1 MKHLSLL
8 ILLFPTLL
16 FAQTT
21 SPQRVGWNN
30 PASSANRGG
39 GGPQVISMTTAEQID
54 SIISNFMLGGCVEV
68 TNIQYTGVPAAAGL
82 FIDPSMSI
90 GLAYGVI
97 LTTGDAQ
104 VALGPNNSESAGI
117 SNDLTGDTLL
127 DILAGAQTYDA
138 CVVEFDFI
146 PSGDTIFVADFVF
159 GSEEYLEFVNSGYND
174 AFGFFVEGPSTNGPL
189 NVAWIPGTSTPIAID
204 NVNAGMNSE
213 YYVDNTAGT
222 TLQYDG
228 YTTPIYLEYPVLAGE
243 TYHLKVV
250 VADAGDGIYDSGV
263 IIRSQSFC
271 ADSWFQ
277 SVEFVSD
284 PQMDGMTFNFYNMSQ
299 RADDFI
305 WDFGD
310 GTFSTEV
317 NPTHTYAIPNNYEVT
332 LTASNG
338 CFDTTVTYP
347 VMASM
352 VTDVHS
358 MLESANINWS
368 MNGSMLDG
376 QSRFSYTSDRVTDIS
391 LSIHDL
397 QGKLVMEKAYGR
409 VAQVNETFSFTELP
423 SGIYVA
429 RLRAG
434 NEFQSQKFVR

>member
-1 MKHLSLL
+1 
-8 ILLFPTLL
+8 
-16 FAQTT
+16 
-21 SPQRVGWNN
+21 
-30 PASSANRGG
+30 
-39 GGPQVISMTTAEQID
+39 MTTAEQID

-68 TNIQYTGVPAAAGL
+68 TNIQYTGAPEAAGI
-82 FIDPSMSI
+82 FIDTANSI
-90 GLAYGVI
+90 GMEYGVI
-97 LTTGDAQ
+97 LTTGSA
-104 VALGPNNSESAGI
+104 VIALGPNNSASAG
-117 SNDLTGDTLL
+117 NGHGLAGDTMLTS
-127 DILAGAQTYDA
+127 LAGAPTYDA

-159 GSEEYLEFVNSGYND
+159 GSEEYPEFVNSGYND
-174 AFGFFVEGPSTNGPL
+174 AFGFFIDGPSTNGPI
-189 NVAWIPGTSTPIAID
+189 NVAWIPGTTTPITID
-204 NVNAGMNSE
+204 NLNATVNSG
-213 YYVDNTAGT
+213 YYLDNDGGT
-222 TLQYDG
+222 VLQYDG
-228 YTTPIYLEYPVLAGE
+228 YTTPIYLDYPVLAGE
-243 TYHLKVV
+243 TYHFKVV
-250 VADAGDGIYDSGV
+250 IADAGDGVWDSGV

-368 MNGSMLDG
+368 MNGSILDG
-376 QSRFSYTSDRVTDIS
+376 QSLFSYTSDRVNEVA

-397 QGKLVMEKAYGR
+397 QGKLLMEKAYGR
-409 VAQVNETFSFTELP
+409 VAQVNETFSFTDLP

-434 NEFQSQKFVR
+434 SEFQSQKFVR

>member
-1 MKHLSLL
+1 MKHLSFL

-16 FAQTT
+16 FAQG
-21 SPQRVGWNN
+21 S
-30 PASSANRGG
+30 
-39 GGPQVISMTTAEQID
+39 GPQVIPMSTAAQID

-68 TNIQYTGVPAAAGL
+68 TNIHYTGVPAAAGL
-82 FIDPSMSI
+82 FIDPSLSI

-104 VALGPNNSESAGI
+104 IALGPNNSESAGI
-117 SNDLTGDTLL
+117 SNELPGDTLL
-127 DILAGAQTYDA
+127 DVFAGAPTYDA
-138 CVVEFDFI
+138 CIVEFDFI

-159 GSEEYLEFVNSGYND
+159 GSEEYPEFVNSGYND

-189 NVAWIPGTSTPIAID
+189 NVAWIPGSSTPIAID

-228 YTTPIYLEYPVLAGE
+228 YTTPIYLQYPVLAGE

-250 VADAGDGIYDSGV
+250 IADAGDGIYDSGV

-277 SVEFVSD
+277 SSEFVAE
-284 PQMDGMTFNFYNMSQ
+284 PQPDGMTVQFHNLSQ
-299 RADDFI
+299 RADDFV

-310 GTFSTEV
+310 GTTSTEV
-317 NPTHTYAIPNNYEVT
+317 SPTHTYSLPDDYAVT

-338 CFDTTVTYP
+338 CFDTTSTKLVS
-347 VMASM
+347 VQM
-352 VTDVHS
+352 VTNITDEHPKSEWSVVGGVGSGELRFTYTADSPSDVVLS
-358 MLESANINWS
+358 VFDMGGRLMLEKS
-368 MNGSMLDG
+368 
-376 QSRFSYTSDRVTDIS
+376 
-391 LSIHDL
+391 
-397 QGKLVMEKAYGR
+397 YGR
-409 VAQVNETFSFTELP
+409 SMRINETIDLSLMP
-423 SGIYVA
+423 QGAYVA
-429 RLRAG
+429 RV
-434 NEFQSQKFVR
+434 QSGGTMEAKMFVR

>member
-68 TNIQYTGVPAAAGL
+68 TNIQYTGVPAACRA
-82 FIDPSMSI
+82 ISSTPSMSI

-97 LTTGDAQ
+97 LTTGDAC

-189 NVAWIPGTSTPIAID
+189 NVAWIPGTSTPISYRQCECG
-204 NVNAGMNSE
+204 NVNSE
-213 YYVDNTAGT
+213 YYVDNDRWNHFCNMMGT
-222 TLQYDG
+222 PRPFISNTQCLQEK
-228 YTTPIYLEYPVLAGE
+228 PI
-243 TYHLKVV
+243 T
-250 VADAGDGIYDSGV
+250 
-263 IIRSQSFC
+263 
-271 ADSWFQ
+271 
-277 SVEFVSD
+277 
-284 PQMDGMTFNFYNMSQ
+284 
-299 RADDFI
+299 
-305 WDFGD
+305 
-310 GTFSTEV
+310 
-317 NPTHTYAIPNNYEVT
+317 
-332 LTASNG
+332 
-338 CFDTTVTYP
+338 
-347 VMASM
+347 
-352 VTDVHS
+352 
-358 MLESANINWS
+358 
-368 MNGSMLDG
+368 
-376 QSRFSYTSDRVTDIS
+376 
-391 LSIHDL
+391 
-397 QGKLVMEKAYGR
+397 
-409 VAQVNETFSFTELP
+409 
-423 SGIYVA
+423 
-429 RLRAG
+429 
-434 NEFQSQKFVR
+434 